1 MARAPVNRALLEE
14 GLSALGIPAGA
25 EAVDKLVRYVSEIE
39 LWNEAYGLVNDSG
52 DSLIVR
58 HILDSLSGLSAIRGL
73 SPAAM
78 ADAGS
83 GAGLPGIPLSI
94 FMPETRTR
102 LIERSGKRCRF
113 LENQKAL
120 LRLSNLTVAES
131 DIGAAAGPFDVIT
144 FRAFRPLEKPIVDD
158 LLALLGPEGVLAAY
172 KGKRA
177 KIDEELKGIESY
189 GFEAEIQELSVPFL
203 RDEER
208 HLVLLRRCRSG

>member
-131 DIGAAAGPFDVIT
+131 DIGAVAGPFDVIT